1 MNSKKKKIIIVLT
14 LIFSIGLAV
23 YLVGLPERIENKE
36 IATIFNQFE
45 KAYNSGQYSE
55 AYSFMTPRYKAFH
68 DIEQFKNLF
77 GKVEP
82 LKSDWDVVR
91 QFDKVQICSNNP
103 GVSFSPNSTMTYTV
117 KKVDGNWYLTGEW
130 ERFLD

>member
-14 LIFSIGLAV
+14 LMFSISLAV

-55 AYSFMTPRYKAFH
+55 QRFGDGPKA
-68 DIEQFKNLF
+68 
-77 GKVEP
+77 
-82 LKSDWDVVR
+82 
-91 QFDKVQICSNNP
+91 P
-103 GVSFSPNSTMTYTV
+103 G
-117 KKVDGNWYLTGEW
+117 
-130 ERFLD
+130 